1 MKTLSI
7 LTILFLPGAFIATIF
22 STNMFEFKSNGQ
34 QIWIYFVIVAP
45 LTIVLMIGWVL
56 WLKNTPH
63 RVDEETGHQS
73 SLEITRDGPKGNKE
87 D

>member
-1 MKTLSI
+1 MKTLAI
-7 LTILFLPGAFIATIF
+7 LTILFLPGAFIATVF
-22 STNMFEFKSNGQ
+22 ATNMFEFKSKGQ

-45 LTIVLMIGWVL
+45 LTIVLMVGWVL

-63 RVDEETGHQS
+63 RTDEETGP
-73 SLEITRDGPKGNKE
+73 SLDIIRDGLKGNKK